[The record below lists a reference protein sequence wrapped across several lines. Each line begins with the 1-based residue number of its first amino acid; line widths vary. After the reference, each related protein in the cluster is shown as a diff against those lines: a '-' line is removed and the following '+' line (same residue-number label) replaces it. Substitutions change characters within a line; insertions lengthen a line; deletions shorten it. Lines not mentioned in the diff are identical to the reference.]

1 MTAETKALLA
11 YLAGW
16 AMVATAT
23 YLALSH
29 ALERPEHAPSPQPG
43 GRAFACPRCGAI
55 LLTRRPEAA
64 SKLADAADV
73 IDHAGEAN

>member
-1 MTAETKALLA
+1 MTPETKALLA

-29 ALERPEHAPSPQPG
+29 ALERPEHATAPKAD
-43 GRAFACPRCGAI
+43 GRAFACPACGAI
-55 LLTRRPEAA
+55 LLTRRPEQA
-64 SKLADAADV
+64 SKLSDVGAV
-73 IDHAGEAN
+73 IDNAGEAN